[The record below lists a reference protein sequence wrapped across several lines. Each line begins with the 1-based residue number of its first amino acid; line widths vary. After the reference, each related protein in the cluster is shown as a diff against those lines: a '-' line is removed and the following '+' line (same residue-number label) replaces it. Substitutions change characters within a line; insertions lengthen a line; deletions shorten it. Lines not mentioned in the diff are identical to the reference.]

1 MKVISCP
8 IPGKSLII
16 QFEPAAAAVLE
27 RRVPAHGLLLGLTS
41 GSDPKWLRVH
51 HLQPV
56 FGVGEVPGPAV
67 AETTSLITLGYY
79 TIRADG
85 DTLTEDEREFLATS
99 LPRSSALAVV
109 ITGKMQ
115 AQFYLRDSNGA
126 FGPFPDHRQP
136 LAIQDARPLALP
148 MLEPEPEVPQK
159 AARTRGPWPGIG
171 IGAALVLGL
180 ALFALMPRTAEQKA
194 APVTIPA
201 THHQVSLPPPDFLL
215 PVQSVKLIPAPPE
228 VAIWY
233 AEPASAPSDPPAVAE
248 AHRTMLIHPIMAQR

>member
-16 QFEPAAAAVLE
+16 QFEPAAAAVLAQ
-27 RRVPAHGLLLGLTS
+27 RVPAHGLLLGLSS
-41 GSDPKWLRVH
+41 GTDPKWLRIY

-67 AETTSLITLGYY
+67 AETASLITLGYY
-79 TIRADG
+79 TVRADG
-85 DTLTEDEREFLATS
+85 DTLNEDERAFLATS

-115 AQFYLRDSNGA
+115 AQFYLRDSTGA

-136 LAIQDARPLALP
+136 LVIQEARPLALP
-148 MLEPEPEVPQK
+148 MLDPEPEVPHK
-159 AARTRGPWPGIG
+159 AVGRRKPWLGIG
-171 IGAALVLGL
+171 IGATLMLAL
-180 ALFALMPRTAEQKA
+180 ALFALMPRTPEQKA
-194 APVTIPA
+194 ASAPVPA
-201 THHQVSLPPPDFLL
+201 MHHQVSLPQPDFLL
-215 PVQSVKLIPAPPE
+215 PVKSVKLIPAPPE

-233 AEPASAPSDPPAVAE
+233 AEPASAPAAPPDVAE